1 MAPRLR
7 KPDVT
12 GEAAARGVLAH
23 QPELTDAFFRLY
35 GHLWSRGV
43 VDHATKE
50 VVRLRNAR
58 VTDCRFCRNVRFSRA
73 REEGLTE
80 EAVAMIDDDYA
91 TSSLSDRHKA
101 ALRLADAFLA
111 EPKPLDAALRA
122 ELERH
127 FSAAEIVEL
136 TAALALFVG
145 FSKITV
151 ALGTAPESMP
161 TTILPT
167 PE

>member
-1 MAPRLR
+1 MPPRLNR
-7 KPDVT
+7 PDSASAT
-12 GEAAARGVLAH
+12 TQGVLAH
-23 QPELTDAFFRLY
+23 QPELTAAFFRLY

-43 VDHATKE
+43 VDHPTKE

-73 REEGLTE
+73 REDGLTE
-80 EAVAMIDDDYA
+80 EQVALIDDDWA
-91 TSSLSDRHKA
+91 ASGLSDRHKA

-111 EPKPLDAALRA
+111 SPEPLDPATRA

-127 FSAAEIVEL
+127 FAPAEIVEL

-151 ALGTAPESMP
+151 ALGTAPEVME

-167 PE
+167 PA